1 LERDRPVIRT
11 TAASLVIT
19 LAGGALFWCG
29 TDGFRALTSEQA
41 RRAAIAAAPR
51 TLPAVELEDQDGKPF
66 TLAAYRG
73 RPVVVDFVYTECTLA
88 CPLLSDAFQRLD
100 RAQQATWG
108 RDDDRRLPLVSITF
122 DPLDTPS
129 RLRTY
134 AGHYEAD
141 GRVWR
146 FARARNPSDL
156 ASLLRAFDVVVIPDG
171 RGGFQHN
178 AAVHVV
184 DARGRLA
191 RVLDLGVSPQDVAD
205 VARAT
210 AEEPSR

>member
-1 LERDRPVIRT
+1 MERDARVIRT
-11 TAASLVIT
+11 TVASLAIT
-19 LAGGALFWCG
+19 LAGGALFWRG

-51 TLPAVELEDQDGKPF
+51 TLPAVELEDQDGRPF

-134 AGHYEAD
+134 AGHYQAD
-141 GRVWR
+141 GRAWR
-146 FARARNPSDL
+146 FARVRNPTEL
-156 ASLLRAFDVVVIPDG
+156 VSLLRAFDVVVIPDG

-178 AAVHVV
+178 AAVHVL
-184 DARGRLA
+184 DPRGRLA
-191 RVLDLGVSPQDVAD
+191 RVLDVGAAPGD
-205 VARAT
+205 VARAV
-210 AEEPSR
+210 AAMAQ